1 MDWAD
6 LRERLDEGPLV
17 ADGGMGTSLIQSGA
31 PVGACFESLNV
42 EDPQRVQRVHR
53 AFVEAG
59 AGLIL
64 TNTFGANRFRLATHG
79 LGEHVEAYNRAGVE
93 IARRAG
99 AVLVGGS
106 LGPLGVC
113 LAPYG
118 RVKPQDAFD
127 VFREQTA
134 ALAEAGVDLLVI
146 ETQTDMREME
156 QAVAAAREAA
166 PGLALIASA
175 TFTRDDR
182 TLLGSSPEQV
192 AKGLVGLGVDVLG
205 ANCGEGPAQ
214 VLRLVRA
221 MAPIAAAA
229 GVPLLARPNAGGPAE
244 VGGRFVYPAT
254 PAYVAELAHAC
265 LDEGVTVI
273 GGCCGTGP
281 AHTAAIVA
289 AIADVPRRERAGVLG
304 SARAGVRP
312 LERADVR
319 DDRDS
324 PRIEVGT
331 TDSTEPAPQGPVGMR
346 EPASAPTGLQA
357 KLARGAFVVSV
368 EMEPPRSFSAA
379 TLVAAAGTLRDA
391 GADAIDVADSPM
403 AKMRMSAWA
412 ACRLVQEQV
421 GLETVLHFPTR
432 GRNLLRLQG
441 DLLGAHALGIRN
453 LFVCV
458 GDPVTIG
465 DYPQG
470 SNNVDV
476 TATGLLA
483 LITRDFNEGRDRSG
497 SSIGEPTSFFA
508 GAAVAPNAV
517 DLEHECR
524 LLKKKVDGGAAFLL
538 SQPVYAVD
546 QLHHLRAMYERT
558 AGEPLRVPILAGV
571 LPLHT
576 ARHAEFLHNE
586 VPGIVIPDALRERL
600 RTAGE
605 DAGQVGLAMAAELV
619 NELREA
625 DVAGIYLM
633 PQFGR
638 YDLAAEVV
646 EAARSEDARRS
657 GVREN
662 GALAERE
669 RSHRAP
675 HLSE

>member
-1 MDWAD
+1 MDGVE
-6 LRERLDEGPLV
+6 LRDRLARGPLV
-17 ADGGMGTSLIQSGA
+17 ADGGMGTSLITSGA
-31 PVGACFESLNV
+31 PVGACFEALNV
-42 EDPQRVQRVHR
+42 EDPQRVERVHG

-64 TNTFGANRFRLATHG
+64 TNTFGANRFRLTTHG
-79 LGEHVEAYNRAGVE
+79 LGDRVSAYNRAGVE
-93 IARRAG
+93 VARRAG
-99 AVLVGGS
+99 AELVGGS

-118 RVKPQDAFD
+118 RVKPEDAFD
-127 VFREQTA
+127 VFHEQAA
-134 ALAEAGVDLLVI
+134 ALVEAGVDLLVI
-146 ETQTDMREME
+146 ETQTDLRELE
-156 QAVAAAREAA
+156 QAVAAARDVA
-166 PGLALIASA
+166 PNLALIASA

-192 AKGLVGLGVDVLG
+192 AAGLVRLGVDALG
-205 ANCGEGPAQ
+205 VNCGEGPAQ

-229 GVPLLARPNAGGPAE
+229 GVPLVARPNAGGPAE

-254 PAYVAELAHAC
+254 PSYVADLARAC
-265 LDEGVTVI
+265 LDEGVAVI

-289 AIADVPRRERAGVLG
+289 VL
-304 SARAGVRP
+304 
-312 LERADVR
+312 R
-319 DDRDS
+319 DHAPH
-324 PRIEVGT
+324 PRIEVGVPGEP
-331 TDSTEPAPQGPVGMR
+331 EPATPS
-346 EPASAPTGLQA
+346 ETSAPTELQA
-357 KLARGAFVVSV
+357 KLARGEFVVSV

-379 TLVAAAGTLRDA
+379 KLVAAAGTLRDA
-391 GADAIDVADSPM
+391 GADVIDVADSPM

-508 GAAVAPNAV
+508 GAAVAPNAS
-517 DLEHECR
+517 DLERECR
-524 LLKKKVDGGAAFLL
+524 LLKKKVDAGASFLL
-538 SQPVYAVD
+538 SQPIYALE
-546 QLHHLRAMYERT
+546 QLQILRDTYERT
-558 AGEPLRVPILAGV
+558 AGEPLGVPMLAGV
-571 LPLHT
+571 LPLVT

-586 VPGIVIPDALRERL
+586 VPGIAVPTEVRKRL
-600 RTAGE
+600 RAAGE
-605 DAGQVGLAMAAELV
+605 DAWQAGLAMATELVAELWA
-619 NELREA
+619 A

-646 EAARSEDARRS
+646 EAARAAGSRRS
-657 GVREN
+657 GVV
-662 GALAERE
+662 GQDALADRAG
-669 RSHRAP
+669 SHPRP
-675 HLSE
+675 HLAE

>member
-1 MDWAD
+1 MNGAD
-6 LRERLDEGPLV
+6 LRERLARGPVV
-17 ADGGMGTSLIQSGA
+17 ADGGMGTSLIQSGE
-31 PVGACFESLNV
+31 PVGACFEALNV
-42 EDPQRVQRVHR
+42 EDPLRVQRVHA
-53 AFVEAG
+53 AFVDAG

-79 LGEHVEAYNRAGVE
+79 LGEHVSAYNRAGVDV
-93 IARRAG
+93 ARRAG
-99 AVLVGGS
+99 AELVGGS

-118 RVKPQDAFD
+118 RVPPEDAFD
-127 VFREQTA
+127 VFREQA
-134 ALAEAGVDLLVI
+134 LALAEAGVDLLVI
-146 ETQTDMREME
+146 ETQTDLRELE
-156 QAVAAAREAA
+156 QAVAAARDAA
-166 PGLALIASA
+166 PELALIATA

-182 TLLGSSPEQV
+182 TLLGYSPEQV
-192 AKGLVGLGVDVLG
+192 AAGLVELGVDALG

-221 MAPIAAAA
+221 MSPIAAAA
-229 GVPLLARPNAGGPAE
+229 GVPLVARPNAGGPAE

-254 PAYVAELAHAC
+254 PAYVADLAQAC
-265 LDEGVTVI
+265 LDEGVAVI

-289 AIADVPRRERAGVLG
+289 TLRDRTPR
-304 SARAGVRP
+304 
-312 LERADVR
+312 
-319 DDRDS
+319 
-324 PRIEVGT
+324 PRIEVGSPGEM
-331 TDSTEPAPQGPVGMR
+331 DIVAPHEKVV
-346 EPASAPTGLQA
+346 PTGLQA
-357 KLARGAFVVSV
+357 KLARGDFVVSV

-379 TLVAAAGTLRDA
+379 KLVAAAGTLRDA
-391 GADAIDVADSPM
+391 GADVIDVADSPM

-470 SNNVDV
+470 SNNLDV

-483 LITRDFNEGRDRSG
+483 LVTGDFNEGRDRSG

-508 GAAVAPNAV
+508 GAAVAPNAG
-517 DLEHECR
+517 DLERECR
-524 LLKKKVDGGAAFLL
+524 LLKKKVDAGASFLL
-538 SQPVYAVD
+538 SQPVYAAE
-546 QLHHLRAMYERT
+546 QLRDLRETYERT
-558 AGEPLRVPILAGV
+558 AGEPLGVPLLAGV
-571 LPLHT
+571 LPLLT

-586 VPGIVIPDALRERL
+586 VPGIVIPTEVRDRL
-600 RTAGE
+600 RRAGE
-605 DAGQVGLAMAAELV
+605 DAWRAGLEMAAELV
-619 NELREA
+619 AELRSA

-646 EAARSEDARRS
+646 EAARAAGSGRS
-657 GVREN
+657 GAEVG
-662 GALAERE
+662 GALADRA
-669 RSHRAP
+669 RSHPAP
-675 HLSE
+675 HLAE

>member
-1 MDWAD
+1 MDGAE
-6 LRERLDEGPLV
+6 LRERLARGPLV

-31 PVGACFESLNV
+31 AVGACFESLNV
-42 EDPQRVQRVHR
+42 EDPQRVQGVHR

-59 AGLIL
+59 ADLIL
-64 TNTFGANRFRLATHG
+64 TNTFGANRFRLDTHG
-79 LGEHVEAYNRAGVE
+79 LGEHVDAYNRAGVE
-93 IARRAG
+93 VARRAG
-99 AVLVGGS
+99 AELVGGS

-118 RVKPQDAFD
+118 RVRPQDALDAFG
-127 VFREQTA
+127 EQA
-134 ALAEAGVDLLVI
+134 RALAAAGADLLVI
-146 ETQTDMREME
+146 ETQTDLRELE
-156 QAVAAAREAA
+156 QAVAAARDAA
-166 PGLALIASA
+166 PDLALIASA

-192 AKGLVGLGVDVLG
+192 AARLVELGVDALG

-229 GVPLLARPNAGGPAE
+229 GVSLVARPNAGGPAE

-254 PAYVAELAHAC
+254 PAYVAELALAC
-265 LDEGVTVI
+265 LDEGVAVI

-281 AHTAAIVA
+281 AHTAAIVGA
-289 AIADVPRRERAGVLG
+289 L
-304 SARAGVRP
+304 
-312 LERADVR
+312 L
-319 DDRDS
+319 DRS
-324 PRIEVGT
+324 PHPRIEVGT
-331 TDSTEPAPQGPVGMR
+331 PRESEPAASR
-346 EPASAPTGLQA
+346 EATAAPTGLQA
-357 KLARGAFVVSV
+357 KLARGDFVVSV

-379 TLVAAAGTLRDA
+379 KLVAAAGTMRDA
-391 GADAIDVADSPM
+391 GADVIDVADSPM

-508 GAAVAPNAV
+508 GAAVAPNAP
-517 DLEHECR
+517 DLERECR
-524 LLKKKVDGGAAFLL
+524 LLKKKVDAGATFLL
-538 SQPVYAVD
+538 SQPVYALD
-546 QLHHLRAMYERT
+546 QLDRLRETYER
-558 AGEPLRVPILAGV
+558 ASGAPLRVPILVGV

-586 VPGIVIPDALRERL
+586 VPGIEIPSAIRDRL
-600 RTAGE
+600 RVAGE
-605 DAGQVGLAMAAELV
+605 NAWRVGLAMAAELV
-619 NELREA
+619 RELRRA
-625 DVAGIYLM
+625 SVAGIYLM

-646 EAARSEDARRS
+646 ENARSENSGRS
-657 GVREN
+657 GVPGN
-662 GALAERE
+662 GALAEGALP
-669 RSHRAP
+669 HLAP